1 MQYYNTASKE
11 VKSHHQLC
19 IDENAS
25 IAVGLIYG
33 QWTPVQ
39 IDPVPPGEG
48 KVFDYGPIELRGDEA
63 FQTWVE
69 VAPVEPPAP

>member
-25 IAVGLIYG
+25 IAAGLIYG
-33 QWTPVQ
+33 QWTPV
-39 IDPVPPGEG
+39 
-48 KVFDYGPIELRGDEA
+48 
-63 FQTWVE
+63 
-69 VAPVEPPAP
+69 